1 MCDKCL
7 VHLLGNSKWENHFNF
22 KIITVLFQKRV
33 PAREV
38 IKFAW
43 VDWQRKNNSLHH
55 QNIDHI
61 TKFQQMN
68 IKLCYWYNIFLLIW
82 LFSELNC
89 KIILMREYSISVTN
103 NLKCDLNNVFER
115 NLNNI
120 LVNEIAKFTKYHTN
134 T

>member
-1 MCDKCL
+1 MFGTPFGKL
-7 VHLLGNSKWENHFNF
+7 KVEKSFQFQNNYGTFSEKSSSKGSN
-22 KIITVLFQKRV
+22 
-33 PAREV
+33 
-38 IKFAW
+38 KFW
-43 VDWQRKNNSLHH
+43 LDWQGKNNSLHH

-68 IKLCYWYNIFLLIW
+68 IKLCYWYNIILLIW
-82 LFSELNC
+82 LYSELNC
-89 KIILMREYSISVTN
+89 YIILMREYSISVTN

>member
-1 MCDKCL
+1 MFGTPFGKLKVEKSFQFQNNYCTFSEKSS
-7 VHLLGNSKWENHFNF
+7 SKGSN
-22 KIITVLFQKRV
+22 
-33 PAREV
+33 
-38 IKFAW
+38 KFW
-43 VDWQRKNNSLHH
+43 LDWQRKNNSLHH
-55 QNIDHI
+55 QNLDHI

-68 IKLCYWYNIFLLIW
+68 IKLCYWYNIILLIW
-82 LFSELNC
+82 LYSELNC
-89 KIILMREYSISVTN
+89 YIILMREYSISVTN